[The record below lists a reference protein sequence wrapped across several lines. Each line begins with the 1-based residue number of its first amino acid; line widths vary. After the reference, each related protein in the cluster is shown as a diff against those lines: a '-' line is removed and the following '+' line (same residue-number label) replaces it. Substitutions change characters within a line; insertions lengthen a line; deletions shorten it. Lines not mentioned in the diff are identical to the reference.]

1 MALSTQQNRK
11 LKQLAHHLKPVVII
25 GQHGLSENVMSEIE
39 LALSHHELIKVK
51 LAGADKAEREQ
62 LSSAITEQ
70 SGAALVQIIGRVAIF
85 YRANPEKKKN
95 RIIV

>member
-62 LSSAITEQ
+62 LSSAITE
-70 SGAALVQIIGRVAIF
+70 
-85 YRANPEKKKN
+85 
-95 RIIV
+95 